1 MNPKA
6 FCHVAIQK
14 WLFLLGLFVY
24 ETVHTHTHAHNK
36 PVGQAALPDEP
47 DRNIY
52 IIYGIT
58 LRCLQ
63 IVWKKI
69 NKLPCNMI
77 SLTKHASPQYIT
89 ATSICSWQRGN
100 RGCQMENI
108 LCWASV
114 YGYTQMPL
122 NFSKTLSSVSTTLA
136 HWQALSTGLY
146 LHTFI

>member
-1 MNPKA
+1 MPCSNSEMTVFIGSICLWDSAHTYTCTQQTSWTGSPSWWTW
-6 FCHVAIQK
+6 QK
-14 WLFLLGLFVY
+14 HLHYIWN
-24 ETVHTHTHAHNK
+24 HTEMLT
-36 PVGQAALPDEP
+36 D
-47 DRNIY
+47 
-52 IIYGIT
+52 
-58 LRCLQ
+58 CM
-63 IVWKKI
+63 KKI